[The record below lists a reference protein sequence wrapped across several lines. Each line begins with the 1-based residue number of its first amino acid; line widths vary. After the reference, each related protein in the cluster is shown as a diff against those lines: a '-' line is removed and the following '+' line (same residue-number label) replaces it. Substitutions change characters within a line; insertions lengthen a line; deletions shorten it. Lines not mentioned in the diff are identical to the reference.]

1 MTKIREMV
9 TGNIVPTPGAVMKA
23 SELLY
28 DNIGDLVTIDV
39 GGATTDVHSVTEGSE
54 EINRM
59 LISPEPKAKRTVEG
73 DLGVY
78 VNAKNIIEG
87 MGEDDLIRKLGVSK
101 EKLDNLISGIKPI
114 PESEDE
120 IKFIEALTEYAC
132 VTAIK
137 RHAGSLKNLY
147 GPSGKMTFAE
157 GKDLT
162 SVKYVIGTGGALTR
176 LPHRVEIL
184 KNIPHSN
191 NGMELLP
198 NPDVA
203 VLIDNNYIMASL
215 GVMSYRYPDAA
226 IKLLCDSLG
235 INTKGE

>member
-1 MTKIREMV
+1 
-9 TGNIVPTPGAVMKA
+9 
-23 SELLY
+23 
-28 DNIGDLVTIDV
+28 
-39 GGATTDVHSVTEGSE
+39 
-54 EINRM
+54 
-59 LISPEPKAKRTVEG
+59 
-73 DLGVY
+73 
-78 VNAKNIIEG
+78 
-87 MGEDDLIRKLGVSK
+87 
-101 EKLDNLISGIKPI
+101 
-114 PESEDE
+114 
-120 IKFIEALTEYAC
+120 
-132 VTAIK
+132 
-137 RHAGSLKNLY
+137 
-147 GPSGKMTFAE
+147 MTFAE